1 MICFSHMNHEVS
13 MTAAPVYTNN
23 NSCFR
28 NSCCF
33 RVSIRR
39 RQISTGGHDT
49 RANRTRHTKSSS
61 TQPHAYNVGYGCYGI
76 SAFQENP

>member
-13 MTAAPVYTNN
+13 MTAAPVYNN
-23 NSCFR
+23 Y
-28 NSCCF
+28 
-33 RVSIRR
+33 RVLVHSWRIRR